1 MWRVG
6 CGVWGGSV
14 RKEGAREGAREAG
27 ERVGGVWVS
36 VRSVRG
42 GWVGGGIEGGRM
54 MGFFSFSCLFAVG

>member
-1 MWRVG
+1 M
-6 CGVWGGSV
+6 